1 MSKKV
6 IKIVGA
12 ILLVSAFVVGV
23 VLYRIYPEQT
33 KGAWDTIV
41 EYLNKP
47 LPVIGISIV
56 VAGGI
61 LFKFFSMTAYGRKAL
76 AKIKEEY
83 EADKAKIKEEYDS
96 QVDDYKKLIEVQNE
110 EIDFMLETID
120 KVCDAIPN
128 KKVKALKKELS
139 NRYGERN
146 ND

>member
-1 MSKKV
+1 MLKN
-6 IKIVGA
+6 
-12 ILLVSAFVVGV
+12 
-23 VLYRIYPEQT
+23 
-33 KGAWDTIV
+33 
-41 EYLNKP
+41 LNKIP
-47 LPVIGISIV
+47 PATTIEMPITGSGLLRYSTIV